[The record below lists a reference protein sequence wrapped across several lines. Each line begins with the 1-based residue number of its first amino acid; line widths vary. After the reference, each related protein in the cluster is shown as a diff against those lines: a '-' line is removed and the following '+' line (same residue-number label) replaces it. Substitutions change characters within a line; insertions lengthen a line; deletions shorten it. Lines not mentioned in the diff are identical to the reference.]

1 MKMQAA
7 AISHILVSNCSF
19 IPILGPTLPPD
30 LFACWWCPCG
40 VTWDAYPWQLW
51 LLKLLLKPAF
61 HFFYLQAGACQWTT
75 VMVTNY
81 SWDNLQ
87 GDNTDKQLTSVSKS
101 GLWRGTLFFLTT
113 QLVLLPYSTLLNVVP
128 YWPMF
133 QHRKCAI
140 CCLNPSHFDEWL
152 FKLGPNLVFTFRI
165 CPQNLFLPGPKGAW
179 WPTGCLQRSCLT
191 AALAGWLVL
200 VS

>member
-101 GLWRGTLFFLTT
+101 GLWSLEGYPFFSYNTTGFAPLLHFIERSAILTHVSAQKVCYLLFESFSLWWVAVQARTKSSIY
-113 QLVLLPYSTLLNVVP
+113 L
-128 YWPMF
+128 
-133 QHRKCAI
+133 
-140 CCLNPSHFDEWL
+140 
-152 FKLGPNLVFTFRI
+152 
-165 CPQNLFLPGPKGAW
+165 QNLSTKPFPAW
-179 WPTGCLQRSCLT
+179 T
-191 AALAGWLVL
+191 
-200 VS
+200 